1 MVKKKDGESKDLTRL
16 EDISE
21 FLHQEDQDLDDKF
34 SIFDG
39 PSPKEIE
46 EEESISLDDVLP
58 EFNEPSDALDE
69 ESRAIDITNDY
80 DDVLPDELSDS
91 SFSLSSDTDSEL
103 PSDFTSDYL
112 AQNPDANES
121 ANEEVLE
128 SIADVELPLYS
139 DDSPSTT
146 GEFESPETTEV
157 PEIPEIPIFREAPQ
171 VNNSERFLDVKSFA
185 QNFSYGKSSGVGG
198 NPPFSLIARNIKYK
212 EEADDILILLSE
224 LGLINSQ
231 NEKDIERSL
240 ELGSLLVPQ
249 ISEFTAIVLAHKLR
263 RFDLDLE
270 VGLTDEIHPSK
281 SGETN
286 PRGLIK
292 KENIRQN
299 KSERQN
305 LSELA
310 TSIDD
315 ILMTTSQTL
324 TGYKV
329 HEFLGVKSTFAIV
342 EEAELEKLQYVQKTM
357 REKSALIEIDKNEN
371 DHDAHTSEKAFR
383 DFNDSFLMIF
393 DDLLMQL
400 KQKAYTHKAN
410 SLLGIN
416 YQVSPMPFDRI
427 NNRVNAYQV
436 TCSATMATVTKENE

>member
-1 MVKKKDGESKDLTRL
+1 MVKKKDDESKDLTRL

-21 FLHQEDQDLDDKF
+21 FLHQEDDDLDEKF
-34 SIFDG
+34 NIFDT
-39 PSPKEIE
+39 PDSEFDKD
-46 EEESISLDDVLP
+46 ESISLDDILP
-58 EFNEPSDALDE
+58 ELNEPNDKLDE
-69 ESRAIDITNDY
+69 ESRAIDISD
-80 DDVLPDELSDS
+80 DFEDVLQEELSDS
-91 SFSLSSDTDSEL
+91 SFSLNSDTDSEV

-112 AQNPDANES
+112 ALNPESNES
-121 ANEEVLE
+121 INEEVLE

-146 GEFESPETTEV
+146 DEYALQDEITS
-157 PEIPEIPIFREAPQ
+157 EIPEIPVFKEAPQ
-171 VNNSERFLDVKSFA
+171 VNNSERFLDVRSFA

-224 LGLINSQ
+224 LGLINSH
-231 NEKDIERSL
+231 NEKDIEKSL

-270 VGLTDEIHPSK
+270 VGLTDEVHPSK

-305 LSELA
+305 LSELD

-315 ILMTTSQTL
+315 ILMTTSQSL
-324 TGYKV
+324 AGYKV
-329 HEFLGVKSTFAIV
+329 YEFLGVKSTFAIV

-371 DHDAHTSEKAFR
+371 DQDLHTSEKAFR

-410 SLLGIN
+410 SLLGVN

-436 TCSATMATVTKENE
+436 TCSATIAIVTKELE